1 VEQASGQPAK
11 DKGRAKRLA
20 ATAAALE
27 ADVARLQEVRQALQE
42 SEERYT
48 LAMQGTNEG
57 LWDWDI
63 EDRKVYFSARFK
75 EMLGYREDELENAIA
90 TWRDRLHPDD
100 RHRALQT
107 LRAHLEGGGPFLL
120 DHRLRHRDGRY
131 RWVRARGVSLRD
143 EHGRAVRMAGSCGD
157 ITEEKEAQLRQA
169 AQYSVTRVIAESST
183 LAEAV
188 PRILEAV
195 GRGVEAAAAALWT
208 VGPDDGSLVC
218 QAVWRAPTAEAGLAS
233 PPPPPAWPPTADTTG
248 TAPGGMVS
256 FPVAGDEPFG
266 VLQLFGADPDQDLVD
281 MLGSIASEIGQFLE
295 HQQTEDALRD
305 SEVLY
310 HSLVENL
317 PMVIFRKDE
326 EGCYTFL
333 SAPPAAGLFQHVQP
347 EQVIGKTDAALFPAP
362 LAEQH
367 RRADLRV
374 MQTGET
380 VDVVEKLDGP
390 DGETLYMEVKKNPLR
405 DARGHVIGI
414 QGIALDVTAR
424 KRDEE
429 ELQHAK
435 DAAEAATRARSEF
448 LANMSHEI
456 RTPMNAIIGMTELAL
471 DTKLTTSQR
480 DYLLTVKSAAEAL
493 LSLLNDILDF
503 SKIEAGRFDLEAID
517 FSLRGIVGETL
528 NTLAVRA
535 HSKGLELAGHI
546 FPDVPDAMVGDP
558 GRLRQVIVNLVGNA
572 IKFTKKGEVVV
583 SVTEEWRHSGEIGL
597 HVAVSD
603 TGIGIPA
610 DQQQLIF
617 KAFAQADTSTTRRY
631 GGTGLGL
638 TIARKIVE
646 QMGGRL
652 WVESRPGKGSTFH
665 FTVRLGLRAD
675 GAAPTTSAV
684 PRSLAKTRVLV
695 VDDIATIRLILTET
709 LSAWGMRP
717 TAVKSGKAAL
727 KAVARAAERGEP
739 FELVLLDA
747 VMPKMHGFEVAM
759 ELAKRPAAVGP
770 VVLLVS
776 SAERRPGAKLR
787 KRLGLAAHLVK
798 PIVESELLDVVT
810 SVLEGP
816 GAPAAGTEPGAG
828 DDFAPVRPL
837 HILLAED
844 NAVNQ
849 RVALKV
855 LERWGHTVEVVETGT
870 AALEAV
876 EARRFDLV
884 LMDMQMPEM
893 DGFDAVA
900 AIRAKEQ
907 GSGRHVPIVAMTA
920 HAMKGDR
927 ERCLEAGADGY
938 VAKPFRRADL
948 RQAIARAVPD
958 ALTAPPATAP
968 VPAETGDVVPG
979 AGPRPGLDEAA
990 ILDRVEG
997 DRALLAEVVDLFVA
1011 DSPSLLGALQTAVD
1025 AGDPTALKAAAHTLK
1040 GSAANFG
1047 PSRLVELALELEEL
1061 GRAGDAASAAAVLA
1075 ELERELGWF
1084 QSALV
1089 ALREPGRN
1097 SA

>member
-1 VEQASGQPAK
+1 MEQGNGQPAK
-11 DKGRAKRLA
+11 EKGRAKRLA

-27 ADVARLQEVRQALQE
+27 ADVAHLQEVQQALRE

-63 EDRKVYFSARFK
+63 EDRKIYFSARFK
-75 EMLGYREDELENAIA
+75 EMLGYREDELDNVIT
-90 TWRDRLHPDD
+90 TWRSRLHPDD
-100 RHRALQT
+100 RRRALAT
-107 LRAHLEGGGPFLL
+107 LRAHLQGSGPFLL

-143 EHGRAVRMAGSCGD
+143 EDGRAVRMAGSCGD

-169 AQYSVTRVIAESST
+169 AQYSVTRVIAESAT

-188 PRILEAV
+188 PRILEAI
-195 GRGVEAAAAALWT
+195 GRGVEAAAVALWT
-208 VGPDDGSLVC
+208 VEPDDGSLVL
-218 QAVWRAPTAEAGLAS
+218 QSVWRAAADPQVAA
-233 PPPPPAWPPTADTTG
+233 PPPPPAWPHTEDHSG

-256 FPVAGDEPFG
+256 FTVAADEPFG

-281 MLGSIASEIGQFLE
+281 MLASIASEIGQFFE
-295 HQQTEDALRD
+295 HQRTEAALRD

-326 EGCYTFL
+326 EGRYTFL
-333 SAPPAAGLFQHVQP
+333 SAPLAAGLFQDVRP

-362 LAEQH
+362 LADQH
-367 RRADLRV
+367 HRADRRV

-380 VDVVEKLDGP
+380 VDVVERLKGP
-390 DGETLYMEVKKNPLR
+390 GGETLYMEVKKNPLR

-424 KRDEE
+424 KRAEE
-429 ELQHAK
+429 ELQSAK
-435 DAAEAATRARSEF
+435 DAAEAAVRTRSEF

-471 DTKLTTSQR
+471 DTKLTPSQR
-480 DYLLTVKSAAEAL
+480 DYLLTVTGAAEAM

-503 SKIEAGRFDLEAID
+503 SKIEAGRFDLEEID
-517 FSLRGIVGETL
+517 FSLRGAIGETL

-546 FPDVPDAMVGDP
+546 LPDVPDAMVGDP
-558 GRLRQVIVNLVGNA
+558 NRLRQVVVNLVGNA
-572 IKFTKKGEVVV
+572 IKFTKKGEVIV
-583 SVTEEWRHSGEIGL
+583 SVTEEWRHPGEIGL
-597 HVAVSD
+597 HIAVSD
-603 TGIGIPA
+603 TGIGIAPEK
-610 DQQQLIF
+610 QQVIF
-617 KAFAQADTSTTRRY
+617 KAFSQADTSTTRRY

-638 TIARKIVE
+638 TIAKKIV
-646 QMGGRL
+646 QLMGGRL
-652 WVESRPGKGSTFH
+652 WVESTPGKGSTFH
-665 FTVRLGLRAD
+665 FTVRLGLQAE
-675 GAAPTTSAV
+675 GAAPTRTAA

-695 VDDIATIRLILTET
+695 VDDNETVRLILSEMLT
-709 LSAWGMRP
+709 SWRMRP
-717 TAVKSGKAAL
+717 TATKSGKAAL
-727 KAVARAAERGEP
+727 KAIARAAERGEP

-747 VMPKMHGFEVAM
+747 VMPKMHGYEVA
-759 ELAKRPAAVGP
+759 EALAQRPGTVGP

-798 PIVESELLDVVT
+798 PIREADLLDVVT
-810 SVLEGP
+810 GVLEGP
-816 GAPAAGTEPGAG
+816 ASPATGVDAGTTEEVVPI
-828 DDFAPVRPL
+828 RSL

-849 RVALKV
+849 RVAVTV

-870 AALEAV
+870 AAVDAV
-876 EARRFDLV
+876 EARRFDVV

-900 AIRAKEQ
+900 AIRANEQ
-907 GSGRHVPIVAMTA
+907 GSGRHIPIVAMTA

-927 ERCLEAGADGY
+927 ERCLAAGADGY
-938 VAKPFRRADL
+938 VAKPFRRSDL
-948 RQAIARAVPD
+948 RHAMARSVPD
-958 ALTAPPATAP
+958 ALTAPPAAASPETSTNGAP
-968 VPAETGDVVPG
+968 
-979 AGPRPGLDEAA
+979 AGHGPDAGLDRKA
-990 ILDRVEG
+990 ILERVDG
-997 DRALLAEVVDLFVA
+997 DRALLAELVDLFVA
-1011 DSPSLLGALQTAVD
+1011 DSSDLVLALQAAVD
-1025 AGDPTALKAAAHTLK
+1025 AADSVALERAAHTLK
-1040 GSAANFG
+1040 GSAGNFG
-1047 PSRLVELALELEEL
+1047 PSRLAELALELELL
-1061 GRAGDAASAAAVLA
+1061 GRTDDLGPAAAVLA
-1075 ELERELGWF
+1075 ELENELGWF

-1089 ALREPGRN
+1089 ALRERGTHT
-1097 SA
+1097 A